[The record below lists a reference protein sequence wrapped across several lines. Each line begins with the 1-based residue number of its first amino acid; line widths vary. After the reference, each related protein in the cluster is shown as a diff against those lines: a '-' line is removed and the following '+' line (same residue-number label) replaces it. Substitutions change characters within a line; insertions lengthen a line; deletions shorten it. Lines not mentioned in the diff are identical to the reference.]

1 MTVYPKRVTIFKKAE
16 NNLGFIKIT
25 SEDEFINKK
34 RRRNKEDDIRRMI
47 GRRFFNDVLLNLINA
62 ILKKV
67 GSINIFEK
75 LQQDVIYYLVKKYNK
90 KVLNMTLEDI
100 FVTKELYNKNNLE
113 KYNHNLKLINQIKS
127 DDFIDIRESTQIVRI
142 LKMRYYD
149 LFNEYLTS
157 NEFIEEI
164 NRLKNNNK
172 KFDNF
177 YIEKYI
183 YYSYHFIDNFLD

>member
-1 MTVYPKRVTIFKKAE
+1 
-16 NNLGFIKIT
+16 
-25 SEDEFINKK
+25 
-34 RRRNKEDDIRRMI
+34 
-47 GRRFFNDVLLNLINA
+47 
-62 ILKKV
+62 
-67 GSINIFEK
+67 
-75 LQQDVIYYLVKKYNK
+75 
-90 KVLNMTLEDI
+90 MTLEDI

-127 DDFIDIRESTQIVRI
+127 DDFIDIRESTQIDRI

-172 KFDNF
+172 KYDNF